1 MSASVAEPP
10 VGVHQPSQIAEVKN
24 SPEIELL
31 LCCARRTLSS
41 ENARH
46 ALELLDQP
54 LNWSR
59 LIEQAQVHRLFPLL
73 YWHWTKT
80 LALDFPPEIAAE
92 LGGRFRANV
101 ARSLL
106 LMRALVHLVGL
117 LGSRGIQVVPFK
129 GPALAESLYGDAALR
144 ECVDLDILIR
154 QRDLPEAIRTLV
166 SAGYQDAT
174 KLKPAQQNTFVATQ
188 YEYALLSPAGIL
200 VELQWRI
207 VPRYFS
213 LPLTE
218 EQYWSR
224 VQSRTLCGREMNSLS
239 CEDLLLLLCIHG
251 SKHGWGKLIWLA
263 DVAELLASKPHMD
276 WEYVLDHARRAGG
289 LRMLLFGVVLAHRL
303 LGTAI
308 PNHLKQPLARDR
320 TVEQIAGGICRNLA
334 RGDRPTYA
342 KSQLYLLR
350 VRERWQ
356 DRLRY
361 LVRFTS
367 TATPMEW
374 KIVDLPP
381 LLHVLYTFLRV
392 LRGLGKA
399 LALAGFTASRIIQ
412 RKV

>member
-1 MSASVAEPP
+1 
-10 VGVHQPSQIAEVKN
+10 VHQPSQIAVLKN
-24 SPEIELL
+24 SSELQLL

-41 ENARH
+41 EDARD

-59 LIEQAQVHRLFPLL
+59 LLEQAEVHRLFPLL
-73 YWHWTKT
+73 YWHWTKS
-80 LALDFPPEIAAE
+80 LALDFPREIAAG
-92 LGGRFRANV
+92 LDGRFRANV

-106 LMRALVHLVGL
+106 LMRDLINIVEL
-117 LGSRGIQVVPFK
+117 LGSRGIQVIPFK
-129 GPALAESLYGDAALR
+129 GPTLAESLYGNAALR
-144 ECVDLDILIR
+144 QCVDLDILLR
-154 QRDLPEAIRTLV
+154 ARDVPEAIRTLV
-166 SAGYQDAT
+166 SAGYDDAT
-174 KLKPAQQNTFVATQ
+174 KLKPARQNAFVATQ

-218 EQYWSR
+218 EHHWSR
-224 VQSRTLCGREMNSLS
+224 LQSLTVYGREMNSLS
-239 CEDLLLLLCIHG
+239 CEDLLLLLCVHG
-251 SKHGWGKLIWLA
+251 GKHGWGKLIWLA

-276 WEYVLDHARRAGG
+276 WEYILDHARRAGG
-289 LRMLLFGVVLAHRL
+289 LRMLLLGVVLAHRL

-308 PNHLKQPLARDR
+308 PNHLEQPLARDR
-320 TVEQIAGGICRNLA
+320 MVEQIAGGICDNLLT
-334 RGDRPTYA
+334 GELPSYV

-361 LVRFTS
+361 VLRFAS
-367 TATPMEW
+367 TATPVEW

-381 LLHVLYTFLRV
+381 LLHVLYSFLRV

-399 LALAGFTASRIIQ
+399 LAVAGNTASRITQ